1 MPIATW
7 TPELSIGVESLDADH
22 KKLIDTLNEV
32 FDALL
37 LGRSAASLRAALA
50 TLNHYV
56 AEHFAREE
64 AWMGERDDPDLPRH
78 QREHQALRDH
88 LERLVAMQ
96 DASDEDRSIELLMI
110 LRDWLLGHIARS
122 DHEAATHPNGAAL
135 AACPAPPAPG

>member
-37 LGRSAASLRAALA
+37 LGHSAASLRAALA
-50 TLNHYV
+50 TLSHYV
-56 AEHFAREE
+56 AEHFSREE
-64 AWMGERDDPDLPRH
+64 AWMGEINDPGLPRH

-88 LERLVAMQ
+88 LERLAMQ
-96 DASDEDRSIELLMI
+96 DASDDERSIELLMI

-122 DHEAATHPNGAAL
+122 DHDASTRADG
-135 AACPAPPAPG
+135 PAHADRSTPPAPG